1 MTQRRCVIAIGD
13 DAVLPRALPVGQSRL
28 TSNANYPYVDAG
40 LPVFVG
46 SSTLPES
53 RRRTRLI
60 QVAAVIALAMTIAYL
75 TWRTV
80 ATINPDAWPLSVVLL
95 LLELHAFLG
104 LVLFTFSLWEVDSVS
119 PARPV
124 DEVPGKVAVLIPTY
138 NESMDVLLPTIAAA
152 VAIRLPHETWV
163 LDDGRRPEIEQLAK
177 ALGASYLT
185 RPTNEHAK
193 AGNINH
199 ALRKIDADFIAVLD
213 ADHVATPDFLRHT
226 LGYFADPGIA
236 LVQTPQDFYNVSSF
250 EHDRLPQDIGKLS
263 AEHRQM
269 YHEQTLFYRVIQPAK
284 NRWGGAFWCGTRSVV
299 RVAAL
304 RSVGGVATDTIT
316 EDIHTTVRLHRRGWR
331 TVYHNEVL
339 ARGLAASSADQY
351 QLQRYRWGTGAMQLL
366 RLENPLFVKGLS
378 IGQRLS
384 YMKTLLGW
392 FDSWRTLGY
401 LLMPPLVLL
410 TGQSPIVA
418 PASQFLVIFLLTFV
432 IQRAALRLLSRGYFQ
447 ESLQIVF
454 EIVRMTPN
462 LLATLTLV
470 RRKPHTFR
478 VTPKGRVGDERHRIG
493 PPSILYSLVALSLFT
508 AVWFVLT
515 LAGLSGMTYE
525 EPWVAYGAAFWLVF
539 NGVFVIKAI
548 RRVRSPRF
556 ATERRAGV
564 RFDTELD
571 GVLGGV
577 PCRVLD
583 LSLNGARVSVDRG
596 AAIPEAPV
604 LWIGSDALRWRVPAE
619 VRLRRPESETTDSY
633 GLRFTSVHPIDRAR
647 IALALFNHHVITAF
661 DAEPLAAD

>member
-1 MTQRRCVIAIGD
+1 VIAIGD
-13 DAVLPRALPVGQSRL
+13 NAVLPRALPAGETRL
-28 TSNANYPYVDAG
+28 TPNANYPYVEAG

-53 RRRTRLI
+53 RSRTRLI
-60 QVAAVIALAMTIAYL
+60 QCAAVIALAMTVVYL

-80 ATINPDAWPLSVVLL
+80 ATINPDAWPLSVGLL
-95 LLELHAFLG
+95 LLEFHAFLG
-104 LVLFTFSLWEVDSVS
+104 LVLFTFSLWEVDSVP

-138 NESMDVLLPTIAAA
+138 NESMEVLLPTIAAA

-163 LDDGRRPEIEQLAK
+163 LDDGQRPEIEQLAK

-199 ALRKIDADFIAVLD
+199 ALRQIDADFIAVLD
-213 ADHVATPDFLRHT
+213 ADHVATPDFLSHT

-284 NRWGGAFWCGTRSVV
+284 NRWGGVFWCGTSSVV

-304 RSVGGVATDTIT
+304 RDVGGVATDTIT

-378 IGQRLS
+378 IGQRLT

-392 FDSWRTLGY
+392 FDAWRTLGY

-410 TGQSPIVA
+410 TGQSPIEA

-470 RRKPHTFR
+470 RRRPHAFR
-478 VTPKGRVGDERHRIG
+478 VTPKGRVGDERQRIG
-493 PPSILYSLVALSLFT
+493 PPSILYSLVALSLLT
-508 AVWFVLT
+508 AIWFALT

-539 NGVFVIKAI
+539 NAVFVVKAI
-548 RRVRSPRF
+548 LRVRSPRF

-583 LSLNGARVSVDRG
+583 LSLNGARVSVDRE
-596 AAIPEAPV
+596 ATIPESPV

-619 VRLRRPESETTDSY
+619 VRLRRPQSEVADSV
-633 GLRFTSVHPIDRAR
+633 GLQFASAHPIDRAR

-661 DAEPLAAD
+661 EAEPLPGEPLAAD